1 MNNILVTGGTGFIGS
16 HLLPILSK
24 QNLQVTL
31 AVRNNSSNE
40 LNIPYKIVK
49 VSEIDENTDWTK
61 ALKEV
66 GTVIHLAARA
76 HQLNDQ
82 AINPEAEF
90 LRTNCEGTKTL
101 VKAAIASGVKH
112 FIFIS
117 SIGAM
122 TTLSEH
128 TLTEESPCHPDSP
141 YGRSKL
147 QAEQGLIELCQ
158 NSPMTWTILR
168 PTLVYGA
175 GNPGNME
182 RLMKLIKTG
191 FPLPLGSINNRKS
204 FLYVGNLVDAII
216 TCLDHPNAKNQTF
229 IVSDGE
235 ALSTTDLIRRLGKAL
250 GKSPLL
256 LPIPAELLRLTT
268 KLLGKADIGDRLLGS
283 LQVDSNKIRQM
294 LDWTPPYTVDQGL
307 QATADWF
314 KTR

>member
-1 MNNILVTGGTGFIGS
+1 MTNILLTGGTGFIGS
-16 HLLPILSK
+16 HLLPVLHK
-24 QNLQVTL
+24 QNLQITL
-31 AVRNNSSNE
+31 AIRHHLSNE
-40 LNIPYKIVK
+40 FNLPYKIIEVG
-49 VSEIDENTDWTK
+49 EIVENTDWTK

-66 GTVIHLAARA
+66 DTVIHLAARA

-90 LRTNCEGTKTL
+90 LRTNCEGTRTL

-122 TTLSEH
+122 KTLSEQL
-128 TLTEESPCHPDSP
+128 LTEKSPCHPDSP

-147 QAEQGLIELCQ
+147 QAEQALIELCQ
-158 NSPMTWTILR
+158 DSPMTWTILR
-168 PTLVYGA
+168 PTLVYGI

-182 RLMKLIKTG
+182 RLMKLVKTG
-191 FPLPLGSINNRKS
+191 FPLPLGAIKNRKS
-204 FLYVGNLVDAII
+204 FAYVGNLVGAII
-216 TCLDHPNAKNQTF
+216 TCINHPNAKNQTF

-235 ALSTTDLIRRLGKAL
+235 DLSTIDLISHLGKAL

-283 LQVDSNKIRQM
+283 LQVDSSKIRQV

-314 KTR
+314 KSS

>member
-1 MNNILVTGGTGFIGS
+1 MNNILVTGATGFIGG
-16 HLLPILSK
+16 HLLPVLHK
-24 QNLQVTL
+24 KNLQITL
-31 AVRNNSSNE
+31 AVRNDLPE
-40 LNIPYKIVK
+40 KLNPDYKVFN
-49 VSEIDENTDWTK
+49 VGEIEENTDWTE

-66 GTVIHLAARA
+66 DTVIHLAARA

-90 LRTNCEGTKTL
+90 LRINCEGTEAL
-101 VKAAIASGVKH
+101 VKQAIASGVKH

-122 TTLSEH
+122 GTLSEQI
-128 TLTEESPCHPDSP
+128 LTEKSPCHPDSP

-147 QAEQGLIELCQ
+147 QAEQALIELCQ

-168 PTLVYGA
+168 PTLVYGI

-182 RLMKLIKTG
+182 RLMKLVKTG
-191 FPLPLGSINNRKS
+191 FPLPLGSIKNRKS
-204 FLYVGNLVDAII
+204 FVYVGNLVDAII
-216 TCLDHPNAKNQTF
+216 TCINQPNAKNQTF
-229 IVSDGE
+229 IVSDGDD
-235 ALSTTDLIRRLGKAL
+235 LSTTDLIRRLGKAL
-250 GKSPLL
+250 RKSPLL
-256 LPIPAELLRLTT
+256 LPVPAELLRLTT

-283 LQVDSNKIRQM
+283 LQVDSSKIRQM

-314 KTR
+314 KSR

>member
-1 MNNILVTGGTGFIGS
+1 MNNILVTGATGFIGG
-16 HLLPILSK
+16 HLLPVLHK
-24 QNLQVTL
+24 KNLQITL
-31 AVRNNSSNE
+31 AVRNDLPE
-40 LNIPYKIVK
+40 KLNPDYKVFN
-49 VSEIDENTDWTK
+49 VGEIEENTDWTE

-66 GTVIHLAARA
+66 DTVIHLAARA

-90 LRTNCEGTKTL
+90 LRINCEGTKAL
-101 VKAAIASGVKH
+101 VKQAIASGVKH

-122 TTLSEH
+122 GTLSEQI
-128 TLTEESPCHPDSP
+128 LTEKSPCHPDSP

-147 QAEQGLIELCQ
+147 QAEQALIELCQ

-168 PTLVYGA
+168 PTLVYGI

-182 RLMKLIKTG
+182 RLMKLVKTG
-191 FPLPLGSINNRKS
+191 FPLPLGSIKNRKS
-204 FLYVGNLVDAII
+204 FVYVGNLVDAII
-216 TCLDHPNAKNQTF
+216 TCINHPNAKNQTF
-229 IVSDGE
+229 IVSDGDD
-235 ALSTTDLIRRLGKAL
+235 LSTTDLIRRLGKAL
-250 GKSPLL
+250 RKSPLL
-256 LPIPAELLRLTT
+256 LPVPAELLRLTT

-283 LQVDSNKIRQM
+283 LQVDSSKIRQM

-314 KTR
+314 KSR

>member
-1 MNNILVTGGTGFIGS
+1 MNNILVTGGTGFIGG
-16 HLLPILSK
+16 HLLPVLDK
-24 QNLQVTL
+24 KKLQFTL
-31 AVRNNSSNE
+31 AVRHHLPNHLSTEN
-40 LNIPYKIVK
+40 KVVK
-49 VSEIDENTDWTK
+49 VGEIDESTDWTE

-66 GTVIHLAARA
+66 DTVIHLAARA

-82 AINPEAEF
+82 ALDPEAEF
-90 LRTNCEGTKTL
+90 LRINCEGTRNLAKN
-101 VKAAIASGVKH
+101 AIASGVKH
-112 FIFIS
+112 FVFIS

-122 TTLSEH
+122 ATLSEQL
-128 TLTEESPCHPDSP
+128 LTKESPCHPDSP

-147 QAEQGLIELCQ
+147 QAEQSLIELCQ

-204 FLYVGNLVDAII
+204 FVYVGNLVDAII
-216 TCLDHPNAKNQTF
+216 TCINHPNAKNQTF

-235 ALSTTDLIRRLGKAL
+235 DLSTTDLIRHLGKAL

-283 LQVDSNKIRQM
+283 LRVDSSKIRQM

-307 QATADWF
+307 QETADWF
-314 KTR
+314 KSR

>member
-66 GTVIHLAARA
+66 ATVIHLAARA

-147 QAEQGLIELCQ
+147 RAEQGLIELCQ

-182 RLMKLIKTG
+182 RLMKLINTG

-204 FLYVGNLVDAII
+204 FVYVGNLVDAMIA
-216 TCLDHPNAKNQTF
+216 CLDHPNAKNQTF

-235 ALSTTDLIRRLGKAL
+235 DLSTTDLIRRLGKAL

>member
-1 MNNILVTGGTGFIGS
+1 MNNILVTGATGFIGG
-16 HLLPILSK
+16 HLLPVLHK
-24 QNLQVTL
+24 KNLQITL
-31 AVRNNSSNE
+31 AVRNDLPE
-40 LNIPYKIVK
+40 KLNPDYKVFN
-49 VSEIDENTDWTK
+49 VGEIEENTDWTE

-66 GTVIHLAARA
+66 DTVIHLAARA

-90 LRTNCEGTKTL
+90 LRINCEGTEAL
-101 VKAAIASGVKH
+101 VKQAIASGVKH

-122 TTLSEH
+122 GTLSEQI
-128 TLTEESPCHPDSP
+128 LTEKSPCHPDSP

-147 QAEQGLIELCQ
+147 QAEQALIELCQ

-168 PTLVYGA
+168 PTLVYGI

-182 RLMKLIKTG
+182 RLMKLVKTG
-191 FPLPLGSINNRKS
+191 FPLPLGSIKNRKS
-204 FLYVGNLVDAII
+204 FVYVGNLVDAII
-216 TCLDHPNAKNQTF
+216 TCINHPNAKNQTF
-229 IVSDGE
+229 IVSDGDD
-235 ALSTTDLIRRLGKAL
+235 LSTTDLIRRLGKAL
-250 GKSPLL
+250 RKSPLL
-256 LPIPAELLRLTT
+256 LPVPAELLRLTT

-283 LQVDSNKIRQM
+283 LQVDSSKIRQM

-314 KTR
+314 KSR